1 MIVETERTVNGTT
14 DLVIWHGVCQ
24 AFSLAVAGIVIAGIM
39 AFGLLGCSPK
49 PLNPPST
56 PEEAWRQDL
65 NYLANELPRLHKDL
79 FFQLPEED
87 FRQEVSRLDQTI
99 PSLTRVET
107 ILGIARL
114 VAMVGDS
121 HTRLEMP
128 QKAMNFHLYPLDMYW
143 FKDGLYVMRT
153 TPEYRRALGAQL
165 VKIGSSDVESVA
177 IRAKELIA
185 HENQA
190 MLKLNTPRYLILAE
204 VLQAQGVLPTAEK
217 GQFTF
222 QDAEG
227 RPFEMEVTPLL
238 GSEVGEL
245 VSADEAA
252 TKPMYRQKP
261 EVAYW
266 FQYLE
271 DSRTLY
277 VQYNQCR
284 EIEGQSFKDFSKQV
298 LSFVDA
304 HTVDRFV
311 LDLRHNGGGNSTIAE
326 PLIAGIKQ
334 RPGIN
339 RKGHLFV
346 IVGRSTFS
354 SAILNALQLKNET
367 EAIFVGEPTA
377 GKPNH
382 YGEVKSLTLPN
393 SGLKVSYS
401 TKYFQYAK
409 EDTPSFEPDHLVEL
423 EAADVLAG
431 RDPALEIIL
440 QYPR

>member
-1 MIVETERTVNGTT
+1 M
-14 DLVIWHGVCQ
+14 
-24 AFSLAVAGIVIAGIM
+24 
-39 AFGLLGCSPK
+39 
-49 PLNPPST
+49 
-56 PEEAWRQDL
+56 
-65 NYLANELPRLHKDL
+65 
-79 FFQLPEED
+79 
-87 FRQEVSRLDQTI
+87 
-99 PSLTRVET
+99 
-107 ILGIARL
+107 
-114 VAMVGDS
+114 
-121 HTRLEMP
+121 
-128 QKAMNFHLYPLDMYW
+128 
-143 FKDGLYVMRT
+143 
-153 TPEYRRALGAQL
+153 

-334 RPGIN
+334 ARDQQEGPLRNRWALEPSRRPS
-339 RKGHLFV
+339 
-346 IVGRSTFS
+346 STLS
-354 SAILNALQLKNET
+354 IKNET

-382 YGEVKSLTLPN
+382 YGEVKPHPPQFRPKGKLLHQVFPIR
-393 SGLKVSYS
+393 KD
-401 TKYFQYAK
+401 
-409 EDTPSFEPDHLVEL
+409 DTPSFEPDLGRARSSRCPGWPRPGAGNNLAVPAVGFNSREL
-423 EAADVLAG
+423 GKMDYSQFVAEVQQRAEFESPEDAEKAIDAVLET
-431 RDPALEIIL
+431 LESG
-440 QYPR
+440 